1 MNYLIAYFSLLIYT
15 LLKDE
20 NLGVKMELVNGKEIM
35 QHALK
40 NNYGI
45 GAFNF
50 INVET
55 LKSILDTAEEN
66 RSPVIVQ
73 CSTGAIKY
81 AGLDTLVAMCK
92 AYAKNMTVPVC
103 LNLDHGKTF
112 EDCKACIDAG
122 FTNVMIDASHL
133 PTEENIALTKRVV
146 EYAHARNVTVE
157 AEIGVLAGVED
168 EVSATEDEA
177 RYTDPQQ
184 AYDFVKATGVDS
196 LAIAIGTSHG
206 TVKFKGEAKLR
217 FDILDEVGRLLPG
230 FPIVLHGASSI
241 PQDMVALAEQY
252 GAKLKGSCGIP
263 ENMLR
268 EACSMAVCKIN
279 VDSDL
284 RLCFTAGI
292 RKSLVENPENV
303 DMRKY
308 NTEGMNLIKLAV
320 KNKMDNVFGSSNRY

>member
-1 MNYLIAYFSLLIYT
+1 
-15 LLKDE
+15 
-20 NLGVKMELVNGKEIM
+20 MELVNGKEIM
-35 QHALK
+35 QKALEGH
-40 NNYGI
+40 YGI

-50 INVET
+50 INIET
-55 LKSILDTAEEN
+55 LKSILDSAEEKK
-66 RSPVIVQ
+66 SPVIVQ

-81 AGLDTLVAMCK
+81 AGLETLVAICK
-92 AYAKNMTVPVC
+92 TYASKMTVPVC

-122 FTNVMIDASHL
+122 FTNVMIDASSL
-133 PTEENIALTKRVV
+133 PYEENIALTRKVV

-177 RYTDPQQ
+177 RYTDPKQ

-217 FDILDEVGRLLPG
+217 FDILEKVEELLPN

-241 PQDMVALAEQY
+241 PQDMVALAEEY

-263 ENMLR
+263 EKMLR
-268 EACSMAVCKIN
+268 EACSKAVCKVN

-284 RLCFTAGI
+284 RLSFTAGL
-292 RKSLVENPENV
+292 RKSLTENPENV

-308 NTEGMNLIKLAV
+308 NTVGMELIKKVV
-320 KNKMDNVFGSSNRY
+320 KDKMDNVFGSSNRV

>member
-1 MNYLIAYFSLLIYT
+1 
-15 LLKDE
+15 
-20 NLGVKMELVNGKEIM
+20 MELVNGREIM
-35 QHALK
+35 QHAID
-40 NNYGI
+40 NHYGI

-50 INVET
+50 INIET
-55 LKSILDTAEEN
+55 LKSILDSAEEKK
-66 RSPVIVQ
+66 SPVIVQ

-81 AGLDTLVAMCK
+81 AGLETLVAITK
-92 AYAKNMTVPVC
+92 AYASKMSVPVC
-103 LNLDHGKTF
+103 LNLDHGKTW

-122 FTNVMIDASHL
+122 FTNVMIDASSL
-133 PTEENIALTKRVV
+133 PYEENIALTRKVV
-146 EYAHARNVTVE
+146 EYAHERNVTVE
-157 AEIGVLAGVED
+157 AELGVLAGVED

-184 AYDFVKATGVDS
+184 AYEFVTATGVDS

-217 FDILDEVGRLLPG
+217 FDILEEVEKLLPN

-241 PQDMVALAEQY
+241 PQDMVALAEEY
-252 GAKLKGSCGIP
+252 GAKLKGSNGIP
-263 ENMLR
+263 ETMLR
-268 EACSMAVCKIN
+268 EACSHNVCKVN

-284 RLCFTAGI
+284 RLSFTAGL
-292 RKSLVENPENV
+292 RKSLTENPENV

-308 NTEGMNLIKLAV
+308 NLVGMELIKNVV